1 VVSAVK
7 LDIVTC
13 GWELP
18 GWEREFYPADLPAD
32 WRLTYFANEFP
43 AVMLSAALCLRA
55 NEELLAEWAEAVP
68 DGFRFYL
75 EESVSAA
82 GRRDLGPARLL
93 LGDKL
98 GGVVQDARRG
108 GSFTSGV
115 VARFQIP
122 GEQEGRT
129 DAGCHPAWPVPPA
142 CVSDLRAGRAWL
154 EHCAEQTLGGPGLLL
169 LDGAGV
175 GARDLRRWWHL
186 VWLLGLA

>member
-1 VVSAVK
+1 MSAVH
-7 LDIVTC
+7 LDIVTG

-43 AVMLSAALCLRA
+43 AVMLGAALCLRA
-55 NEELLAEWAEAVP
+55 TESLLVEWAEAVP

-75 EESVSAA
+75 EDSVSAA
-82 GRRDLGPARLL
+82 GRRGLGPARLA

-98 GGVVQDARRG
+98 VGVVQDARTV
-108 GSFTSGV
+108 GSFTPGV
-115 VARFQIP
+115 VSRFQIP
-122 GEQEGRT
+122 GEPEGPP

-154 EHCAEQTLGGPGLLL
+154 ERRAERTPGGPGLLL
-169 LDGAGV
+169 LDGVGV
-175 GARDLRRWWHL
+175 GVQDLRRWWHL